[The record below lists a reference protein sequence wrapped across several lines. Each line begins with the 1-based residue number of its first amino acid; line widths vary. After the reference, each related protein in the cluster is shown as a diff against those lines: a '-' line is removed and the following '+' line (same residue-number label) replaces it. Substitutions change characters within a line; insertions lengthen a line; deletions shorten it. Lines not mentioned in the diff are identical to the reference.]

1 MGAVPEIDRPKQP
14 EPPAVATAEVAS
26 APAALPARVGVR
38 RDVRALTAG
47 AVLGLQRTAG
57 NQAVMRAIGRAHIA
71 RVPANFAGLFDFD
84 ALADEIFAAVD
95 ILGTDE
101 QAIYHVLE
109 RLQRDAASIT
119 QLEASYRTRHGTELV
134 AALEDEMSGSE
145 LAYALGLIN
154 RGGGGGGTAIGAVPA
169 ADADHDAVAQRIHAA
184 VDIVGTDEEAVY
196 AALMPYGR
204 NSGLVARLKE
214 IYQWR
219 YGEPLRDVLVDEFS
233 GDELQHVL
241 YLMGES
247 ALEQTE
253 LSPADAARLFTV
265 MAGLTF
271 TDALGGQSPVPY
283 HYPVDGCYSRAHS
296 MATVMT
302 QAGIAS
308 ERVFATSTVPGS
320 PLTVGSQFSADQP
333 GGAAPVTR
341 WFYHVAPIV
350 RVNTGS
356 AIVETVIDPSTQPGP
371 VSVDV
376 WLAAM
381 GVLPAGYSRLTHA
394 QLMTHLAAPPP
405 GPIVNGFP
413 GGEKLVWTTDRN
425 TMYPGEAPADDS
437 RRADAQQA
445 GLNARMT
452 GYAQLAT
459 VHEIAAAV
467 RAELARP
474 AATAA
479 DVIAAVRRGAP
490 MPRSVLWAQ
499 FPQLRADAVARFPGD
514 QAAIDAAIGP

>member
-1 MGAVPEIDRPKQP
+1 VPDTDRQTQR
-14 EPPAVATAEVAS
+14 EPPEAAAAELVP
-26 APAALPARVGVR
+26 APTLVPTRSDGR

-47 AVLGLQRTAG
+47 AVLGLQRSAG
-57 NQAVMRAIGRAHIA
+57 NQAVMRALTRAQVA
-71 RVPANFAGLFDFD
+71 RVPANYAGLFDFD
-84 ALADEIFAAVD
+84 ALADEVFAAVD
-95 ILGTDE
+95 IVGTDE

-109 RLQRDAASIT
+109 RLQRDAASIA
-119 QLEASYRTRHGTELV
+119 QLEAAYRARYGTELV
-134 AALEDEMSGSE
+134 AALTDELSGSE

-154 RGGGGGGTAIGAVPA
+154 RGGAAIAAAPA
-169 ADADHDAVAQRIHAA
+169 ADADHDSAAQRIHAA
-184 VDIVGTDEEAVY
+184 VDIAGTDEEAVY
-196 AALMPYGR
+196 AVLMAYRR

-214 IYQWR
+214 VYEAR
-219 YGEPLRDVLVDEFS
+219 YGEPLRELLVDEFS

-241 YLMGES
+241 YLLGES

-253 LSPADAARLFTV
+253 LSSADAARVFTV

-271 TDALGGQSPVPY
+271 TDATGAQSPVPY
-283 HYPVDGCYSRAHS
+283 HYPVDGCYSRAHT

-320 PLTVGSQFSADQP
+320 PLTVGSQFSADQA
-333 GGAAPVTR
+333 GGAPPVTR

-381 GVLPAGYSRLTHA
+381 GVTPASYSRLTHA
-394 QLMTHLAAPPP
+394 ALMTHLTAPPP

-425 TMYPGEAPADDS
+425 TMYPGEGPADDS
-437 RRADAQQA
+437 RRADAQQTA
-445 GLNARMT
+445 LSARMT

-474 AATAA
+474 ASTAA
-479 DVIAAVRRGAP
+479 DVVAAVRRGTP
-490 MPRSVLWAQ
+490 LPRSVIWLQ
-499 FPQLRADAVARFPGD
+499 FPQLHAEALARFPGD
-514 QAAIDAAIGP
+514 QAAIDAAVLP

>member
-1 MGAVPEIDRPKQP
+1 MDRQTQR
-14 EPPAVATAEVAS
+14 EPPKSAVAEIAA
-26 APAALPARVGVR
+26 APAPVPARIGAR
-38 RDVRALTAG
+38 HRVRALTPA
-47 AVLGLQRTAG
+47 AVLGLQRSAG
-57 NQAVMRAIGRAHIA
+57 NQAVMRAMTRAQVA
-71 RVPANFAGLFDFD
+71 RVPANYAGLFDFD
-84 ALADEIFAAVD
+84 ALADEVFAAVD
-95 ILGTDE
+95 IVGTDE

-109 RLQRDAASIT
+109 RLQRDAASIA
-119 QLEASYRTRHGTELV
+119 QLEAAYRARHGTELV

-154 RGGGGGGTAIGAVPA
+154 RGGGGSGTAIGAAPA
-169 ADADHDAVAQRIHAA
+169 TDADHDSVAQRIHAA
-184 VDIVGTDEEAVY
+184 VDIAGTDEEAVY
-196 AALMPYGR
+196 AALMAYGR
-204 NSGLVARLKE
+204 NTGLVARLKQ
-214 IYQWR
+214 IYQGR

-241 YLMGES
+241 YLLGES

-271 TDALGGQSPVPY
+271 TDATGAQSPVPY

-296 MATVMT
+296 MAAVMT

-333 GGAAPVTR
+333 GGAPPVTR

-356 AIVETVIDPSTQPGP
+356 AVVETVIDPSTQPGP

-381 GVLPAGYSRLTHA
+381 GVAPAGYSRLTHA
-394 QLMTHLAAPPP
+394 ALMAHLAAPPP
-405 GPIVNGFP
+405 GPIVNAFP

-425 TMYPGEAPADDS
+425 TMYPGDAPADDS
-437 RRADAQQA
+437 RRADAQQT

-474 AATAA
+474 ASTAA
-479 DVIAAVRRGAP
+479 DVVAAVRRGAAL
-490 MPRSVLWAQ
+490 PRSVIWAQ
-499 FPQLRADAVARFPGD
+499 FPQLHADALARFPGEA
-514 QAAIDAAIGP
+514 AAIDAAVLP

>member
-1 MGAVPEIDRPKQP
+1 MGAVPDTDRQTQH
-14 EPPAVATAEVAS
+14 EPPESAVAEIES
-26 APAALPARVGVR
+26 APASVPIRIGAR

-47 AVLGLQRTAG
+47 AVLGLQRSAG
-57 NQAVMRAIGRAHIA
+57 NQAVMRAMARPQIA
-71 RVPANFAGLFDFD
+71 RVPANYAGLFDFD

-95 ILGTDE
+95 IVGTDE

-119 QLEASYRTRHGTELV
+119 QLEAAYRARHGTELV

-154 RGGGGGGTAIGAVPA
+154 RTGGAAIGAAPA
-169 ADADHDAVAQRIHAA
+169 ADADHDAVAQKIHAA
-184 VDIVGTDEEAVY
+184 VDIAGTDEEAVY
-196 AALMPYGR
+196 AALMAYGR
-204 NSGLVARLKE
+204 NTGLVARLKE

-219 YGEPLRDVLVDEFS
+219 YGEELRTVLVDEFS

-241 YLMGES
+241 YLLGES

-253 LSPADAARLFTV
+253 LSPADAARLYTV

-271 TDALGGQSPVPY
+271 TDSFGAQSPVPY

-356 AIVETVIDPSTQPGP
+356 AVVETVIDPSTQPGP

-376 WLAAM
+376 WLASM
-381 GVLPAGYSRLTHA
+381 GVTPASYSRLTHA
-394 QLMTHLAAPPP
+394 ALMTHLAAPPP

-425 TMYPGEAPADDS
+425 TMYPGEGPAGDS

-445 GLNARMT
+445 ALVPTMT

-479 DVIAAVRRGAP
+479 DVVAAVRRGAP
-490 MPRSVLWAQ
+490 LPRSVIWIQ
-499 FPQLRADAVARFPGD
+499 FPQLHADAVARFPSD
-514 QAAIDAAIGP
+514 QAAIDAAVLP

>member
-1 MGAVPEIDRPKQP
+1 VGASPDTERETRR
-14 EPPAVATAEVAS
+14 EPPES
-26 APAALPARVGVR
+26 APAQLDSAPVAAPARAGAR
-38 RDVRALTAG
+38 LDVRALTPG
-47 AVLGLQRTAG
+47 ALLGLQRSAG
-57 NQAVMRAIGRAHIA
+57 NQAVMRAMARPQLA

-95 ILGTDE
+95 MVGTDE

-109 RLQRDAASIT
+109 RLQRDAASIA
-119 QLEASYRTRHGTELV
+119 QLEAAYRARHGTDLV
-134 AALEDEMSGSE
+134 AALQDELSGSE

-154 RGGGGGGTAIGAVPA
+154 RTGGTAIGAAPA
-169 ADADHDAVAQRIHAA
+169 ADTEHDSAAQRIHAA
-184 VDIVGTDEEAVY
+184 IDIAGTDEEAVY
-196 AALMPYGR
+196 AVLMAYGR

-219 YGEPLRDVLVDEFS
+219 YGEDLRAALVDDFS

-271 TDALGGQSPVPY
+271 TDAMGAQSPVPY

-333 GGAAPVTR
+333 GGAASVTR

-381 GVLPAGYSRLTHA
+381 GVTPASYSRLTHA
-394 QLMTHLAAPPP
+394 ALMTHLAAPPP

-425 TMYPGEAPADDS
+425 TMYPGEGPADDS
-437 RRADAQQA
+437 RRADAQQT
-445 GLNARMT
+445 GLNARMS

-467 RAELARP
+467 RAELAKP

-490 MPRSVLWAQ
+490 LPRSVIWMQ
-499 FPQLRADAVARFPGD
+499 FPQLRAEAVARFAGD
-514 QAAIDAAIGP
+514 EAAIDAAVAP

>member
-1 MGAVPEIDRPKQP
+1 VPDTDRETRR
-14 EPPAVATAEVAS
+14 EPPESAGAAIES
-26 APAALPARVGVR
+26 APAAVPIRLGARRG
-38 RDVRALTAG
+38 VRALTTG
-47 AVLGLQRTAG
+47 ALLGLQRSAG
-57 NQAVMRAIGRAHIA
+57 NQAVMRALARARVA
-71 RVPANFAGLFDFD
+71 RVPANYAGLFDFD
-84 ALADEIFAAVD
+84 ALADEVFAAVD
-95 ILGTDE
+95 IVGTDE

-109 RLQRDAASIT
+109 RLQRDAASIA
-119 QLEASYRTRHGTELV
+119 QLEAAYRARHGTELV
-134 AALEDEMSGSE
+134 AALEDELSGSE
-145 LAYALGLIN
+145 LAYALALVN
-154 RGGGGGGTAIGAVPA
+154 RAGAAIGAAPA
-169 ADADHDAVAQRIHAA
+169 ADADHDSAAQAIHAA
-184 VDIVGTDEEAVY
+184 VDIAGTDEEAVY
-196 AALMPYGR
+196 AALMAYGR
-204 NSGLVARLKE
+204 NTGLVARRKE
-214 IYQWR
+214 VSRAR
-219 YGEPLRDVLVDEFS
+219 YADDLRAVLVDEFS

-241 YLMGES
+241 YLLGES

-253 LSPADAARLFTV
+253 LSPADAARLYTV

-271 TDALGGQSPVPY
+271 TDATGAQSPVPY
-283 HYPVDGCYSRAHS
+283 HYPVDGCYSRAQS

-333 GGAAPVTR
+333 GGAPPVTR

-356 AIVETVIDPSTQPGP
+356 AVVETVIDPSTQPGP
-371 VSVDV
+371 VSVDA
-376 WLAAM
+376 WLAAI
-381 GVLPAGYSRLTHA
+381 GVAPASYSRLTHA
-394 QLMTHLAAPPP
+394 ALMTHLAAPPP
-405 GPIVNGFP
+405 GPLVSGFP

-425 TMYPGEAPADDS
+425 TMYPGEGAADDS

-445 GLNARMT
+445 GLVPTMT

-479 DVIAAVRRGAP
+479 DVVAAVRRGAP
-490 MPRSVLWAQ
+490 LPRSVIWMQ
-499 FPQLRADAVARFPGD
+499 FPQLHADALARFPGEA
-514 QAAIDAAIGP
+514 AAIDAAVLP